1 MAKIEVTQQTLDFIA
16 GWEGFHSTSYWDVSR
31 WSIGFGTPANN
42 EHETITQEQALDLM
56 GIDLAKRA
64 NKLAKQISFAPTPN
78 QATALLSAAF
88 NLGSV
93 PNKVLAHCNNGAFDL
108 AGLELVKYCWAGTG
122 DQKKKLPA
130 LVRRREAECRLLVD
144 EVDQVTKGK
153 PRVQYSRVYHLLDQ
167 NASIDQFV
175 AVAREAWEDRSTV
188 GFSYDDAGI
197 GDLGSKTVV
206 LHGTHPDNIVDWFA
220 QHYPNAKVVQDQVTP
235 KTPQKPS
242 VGQIKALWG
251 LHGSADGSWGNPVLT
266 ETQDMIKTAKIQAV
280 KLLSNESSD
289 SVPILHNINPDIF
302 ILIRLFAKV
311 DDEHNSASD
320 FIHTV
325 GAQARSFYDKGV
337 RYFEVHNEPN
347 LYVEGFGSAWADGH
361 QFSTFFSHI
370 IRSLEEDMPEAKWGY
385 PGLSPNF
392 SIKNVRYDCMRFWN
406 ESWQAREQA
415 DFICAHSYFT
425 SDADMDSSDGG
436 QWYKRYDTQGK
447 LLMLTEFSNVSKDV
461 PKDKK
466 GVQYNRYVE
475 KLEGV
480 HSAYCFLSTASG
492 GFDHETWSGSP
503 IATIVGNRN
512 YE

>member
-1 MAKIEVTQQTLDFIA
+1 
-16 GWEGFHSTSYWDVSR
+16 
-31 WSIGFGTPANN
+31 
-42 EHETITQEQALDLM
+42 M

-64 NKLAKQISFAPTPN
+64 KKLAKQISFVPTPN

-93 PNKVLAHCNNGAFDL
+93 PAMVVEYCN
-108 AGLELVKYCWAGTG
+108 AGDYSEAALELRKYCHAGG
-122 DQKKKLPA
+122 EKLPA
-130 LVRRREAECRLLVD
+130 LQRRRQAEARLLEMD
-144 EVDQVTKGK
+144 TMTRGE

-188 GFSYDDAGI
+188 GFSYDDAGV
-197 GDLGSKTVV
+197 GDLESKTVV

-235 KTPQKPS
+235 KTPPQPS
-242 VGQIKALWG
+242 VSQTKALWG
-251 LHGSADGSWGNPVLT
+251 LHGSADGSWGNPILT
-266 ETQDMIKTAKIQAV
+266 ETQDMVKTAKIEAM
-280 KLLSNESSD
+280 KLLSNESSE
-289 SVPILHNINPDIF
+289 SVPILHNINKDIF

-311 DDEHNSASD
+311 DEEHNTASD
-320 FIHTV
+320 FIQTV

-347 LYVEGFGSAWADGH
+347 LYIEGFGSAWSDG
-361 QFSTFFSHI
+361 QKFATFFNSI

-392 SIKNVRYDCMRFWN
+392 SIENVRYDCLRFWN

-425 SDADMDSSDGG
+425 SDADMDSLDGG

-447 LLMLTEFSNVSKDV
+447 LLMLTEFSNPSKDT

-466 GVQYNRYVE
+466 GVQYNDYVK

-492 GFDHETWSGSP
+492 GFEHETWSGSP
-503 IATIVGNRN
+503 IATIVGSRN
-512 YE
+512 GNTT

>member
-1 MAKIEVTQQTLDFIA
+1 MADIEVTQQTLDFIA
-16 GWEGFHSTSYWDVSR
+16 GWEGFCAVPYWDVHQ
-31 WSIGFGTPANN
+31 WTYGYGTKAPN
-42 EHETITQEQALDLM
+42 EHETITQEQALDFM

-64 NKLAKQISFAPTPN
+64 KKLAKQISFVPTPN

-93 PNKVLAHCNNGAFDL
+93 PAMVMEYCN
-108 AGLELVKYCWAGTG
+108 AGDYSEAALELRKYCHAGG
-122 DQKKKLPA
+122 EKLPA
-130 LVRRREAECRLLVD
+130 LQRRRQAEARLLEMD
-144 EVDQVTKGK
+144 TMTRGE

-188 GFSYDDAGI
+188 GFSYDDAGV

-220 QHYPNAKVVQDQVTP
+220 QHYPSAKVVQDQVTP
-235 KTPQKPS
+235 KTPPQPPVS
-242 VGQIKALWG
+242 QTKALWG
-251 LHGSADGSWGNPVLT
+251 LHGSADGSWGNPILT
-266 ETQDMIKTAKIQAV
+266 ETQDMVKTAKIEAV
-280 KLLSNESSD
+280 KLLSNESSE

-337 RYFEVHNEPN
+337 RYFEVGNEPN

-385 PGLSPNF
+385 PGLSPGH
-392 SIKNVRYDCMRFWN
+392 SIEGVRYDPMRFWN
-406 ESWQAREQA
+406 ESWQARDQA

-425 SDADMDSSDGG
+425 SNADMDSLDGG

-447 LLMLTEFSNVSKDV
+447 LLMLTEFSNPSKDV
-461 PKDKK
+461 PKAIK
-466 GVQYNRYVE
+466 GVQYNNYVE

-492 GFDHETWSGSP
+492 GFEYETWSGSP
-503 IATIVGNRN
+503 IATIVGKRN
-512 YE
+512 DN